1 MGTRVVNGATGS
13 EQVEREALFFAVLRE
28 RASSVGAVGS
38 PGESAGRRL
47 SRVDEEIT
55 AWLEEADEEGER
67 ILEQARTEAA
77 RLRLEAHHHAEQLR
91 LAAERGAG
99 DARRQRDTLLREGE
113 RAAAQRA
120 AEAAEGAAAVLG
132 DAERAA
138 DQRLVAAD
146 RASAWVR
153 AQAEADARAATNR
166 AAATVAGI
174 QSEVRALHEQ
184 LLRMV
189 DQANA
194 LLPALEAAAETMA
207 LPPPRPAE
215 PAIAVL
221 EAPRLEGDEG
231 VDREPEHEPEMAS
244 LADEARDEIIDLTT
258 GWPDGDDPE
267 WHEPVSIVR
276 RFLDRLGGRPR
287 H

>member
-174 QSEVRALHEQ
+174 QSEVRSLHEQ
-184 LLRMV
+184 LLSLSDACEVWPGHLGGSLCGGPGMDMKV
-189 DQANA
+189 ASTIAYEQAHNR
-194 LLPALEAAAETMA
+194 LL
-207 LPPPRPAE
+207 
-215 PAIAVL
+215 
-221 EAPRLEGDEG
+221 G
-231 VDREPEHEPEMAS
+231 
-244 LADEARDEIIDLTT
+244 LADEHAFVHAAVASLGAAVLTLRDTAR
-258 GWPDGDDPE
+258 
-267 WHEPVSIVR
+267 H
-276 RFLDRLGGRPR
+276 
-287 H
+287 